1 MKKLV
6 GIALIVAVA
15 LTLCLGTVAMAADPV
30 DVNMNW
36 SGSGSVGTTVTAG
49 NDGVIQFATGGTGIS
64 GTFTARD
71 WNDNPYAYNVD
82 TIQSY
87 LDANVTEGSIWYQAG
102 RTDSYAPMY
111 GHSGQVVESFVGVS
125 GGSGEM
131 ATGTWT
137 NYARMANGTYGQPH
151 TNGGKNFE
159 VNASSYYIY
168 SFIGANG
175 SLGSQTDNWAMFQSL
190 GSGTAA
196 INCMTTEASGCGT
209 TGLGWGGGC
218 YTNANA
224 AFTGSG
230 QFRVDATGTNQIVTP
245 IADAAGNPAPG
256 AWTIPG
262 NGTYASCSYSV
273 IANFVGNFGVS
284 NYSVKV
290 N

>member
-111 GHSGQVVESFVGVS
+111 GPAGQQSGAFVGTS
-125 GGSGEM
+125 DGSAAM
-131 ATGTWT
+131 AVRTTT
-137 NYARMANGTYGQPH
+137 NYAKLIDPTYKYQLP
-151 TNGGKNFE
+151 GGHNITVDGSLYAIERWVSDSQGNYGSIF
-159 VNASSYYIY
+159 
-168 SFIGANG
+168 ANG
-175 SLGSQTDNWAMFQSL
+175 SGSAVLDCMVSEAF
-190 GSGTAA
+190 GTG
-196 INCMTTEASGCGT
+196 IRF
-209 TGLGWGGGC
+209 GWGGGC
-218 YTNANA
+218 YTDASYNA
-224 AFTGSG
+224 TGSG
-230 QFRVDATGTNQIVTP
+230 YFNVTGVGNSSVVYEGLGISSGGGSLSI
-245 IADAAGNPAPG
+245 IADFV
-256 AWTIPG
+256 
-262 NGTYASCSYSV
+262 NGFSIGDYSLT
-273 IANFVGNFGVS
+273 A
-284 NYSVKV
+284 K
-290 N
+290 